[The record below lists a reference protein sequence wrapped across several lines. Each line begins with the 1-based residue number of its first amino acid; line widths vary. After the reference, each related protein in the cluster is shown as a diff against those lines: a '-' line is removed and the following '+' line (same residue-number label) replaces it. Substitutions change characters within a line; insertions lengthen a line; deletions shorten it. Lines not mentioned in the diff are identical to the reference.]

1 MTATRGVTRMI
12 RCVLALALLAP
23 ADTAPVAEP
32 PAPPLTRV
40 EPDVDVQVTARDQ
53 RDARLKAQA
62 ARYFNPHRRQKA
74 RASSDER
81 PEP

>member
-23 ADTAPVAEP
+23 ADTAPGAE
-32 PAPPLTRV
+32 PAPPPPRV
-40 EPDVDVQVTARDQ
+40 EAGQQVTARDQ
-53 RDARLKAQA
+53 LSARLKGLA
-62 ARYFNPHRRQKA
+62 ARLFNPDHRQQA
-74 RASSDER
+74 RATSDER

>member
-53 RDARLKAQA
+53 RDAPPKS
-62 ARYFNPHRRQKA
+62 PG
-74 RASSDER
+74 R
-81 PEP
+81 PVF